1 MKPEQLTLTEEELE
15 QVVIDECNKCM
26 LRGVCPDSIADN
38 LDEGV
43 PEIPC
48 GYHNSSHKW
57 KEIHMM
63 IAKAKKKALE
73 VSEVPEVP
81 EAPEIELYDGTGLR
95 AVGQF
100 DTEGTLVHIYKSVIE
115 AARDH
120 NLKHNSIV
128 KVCLKNTDST
138 KKYSYKGYIWRYIKY
153 GEGDTDAQK
162 DVL

>member
-15 QVVIDECNKCM
+15 QVAIDECNKCM
-26 LRGVCPDSIADN
+26 LRGVCPGSIADN

-63 IAKAKKKALE
+63 IAKAKKK
-73 VSEVPEVP
+73 VPEVQ
-81 EAPEIELYDGTGLR
+81 EIEHYDGTGPR

-100 DTEGTLVHIYKSVIE
+100 DTEGTLIHIYKSTVE
-115 AARDH
+115 AAHDYG
-120 NLKHNSIV
+120 LKHNSIV